1 MISGGKGVT
10 KICLNP
16 LTIKKEI
23 LRQFLIQHGIQCH
36 PTQKTFACSNSATK
50 ENYIKY
56 VLS

>member
-1 MISGGKGVT
+1 MISGGKDVT

-50 ENYIKY
+50 EKYIKY
-56 VLS
+56 V